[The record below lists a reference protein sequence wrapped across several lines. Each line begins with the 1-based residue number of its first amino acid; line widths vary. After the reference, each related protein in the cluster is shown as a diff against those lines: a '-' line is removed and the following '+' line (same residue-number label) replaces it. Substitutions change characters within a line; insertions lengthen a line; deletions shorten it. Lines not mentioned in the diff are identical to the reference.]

1 MLSQLFLSLSQWY
14 DLPRTL
20 DNGQWTI
27 YSDMDNEQFYLEL
40 TSQFYM
46 NLDKELE
53 TWDRGLFEHDDY
65 EKNEKLCLIMKGFE
79 L

>member
-1 MLSQLFLSLSQWY
+1 
-14 DLPRTL
+14 
-20 DNGQWTI
+20 
-27 YSDMDNEQFYLEL
+27 MDNLTSLRHEQFYLEL
-40 TSQFYM
+40 TGQFYM

>member
-1 MLSQLFLSLSQWY
+1 M
-14 DLPRTL
+14 DLDIGQFMRT
-20 DNGQWTI
+20 WT
-27 YSDMDNEQFYLEL
+27 MDNLTSLRHEQFYLEL
-40 TSQFYM
+40 TGQFYL

-65 EKNEKLCLIMKGFE
+65 DTNEKLCLIMKGFE